1 MLIEII
7 VIFSIVSSNDV
18 IHKIGIVSRIVS
30 KKVKFDQIFA
40 HPDIFPIK
48 INDPSCAVVDFDF
61 EFSDSFKATNC
72 CFTRTLLSNKSVLFS
87 IPQRI
92 HKK

>member
-18 IHKIGIVSRIVS
+18 INKIGIVS
-30 KKVKFDQIFA
+30 KKVEFDQIFA